1 MPDHP
6 NAPDPPQP
14 IAQGDGDVS
23 TEAFSPTEVG
33 VHSDLTQQS
42 QSEESGGS
50 EQARSAQASGI
61 QTERRR
67 SRRHEIL
74 AVAVFEPLEGMEAQA
89 LATVRE
95 LSTVLSRA
103 GYSRDMLYREPG
115 GAYVLVRYW
124 KSDEA
129 RRHAPEEPEAQ
140 RCWARLSH
148 EIRIIKVYERLE
160 EVPR

>member
-1 MPDHP
+1 MTDHL

-23 TEAFSPTEVG
+23 TEAFSA
-33 VHSDLTQQS
+33 
-42 QSEESGGS
+42 SEMDAQGNVAELPITAEHRAS
-50 EQARSAQASGI
+50 EQPRDVHDTRVAE
-61 QTERRR
+61 ERRR

-95 LSTVLSRA
+95 LSTVLTRA
-103 GYSRDMLYREPG
+103 GYSRDTLYREPD

-129 RRHAPEEPEAQ
+129 RRHAPEDSDAQ

-160 EVPR
+160 EIPR